1 MIYLIIVLLPLP
13 LLTALPLHGT
23 ISVNRNTLYEMF
35 PTTSRE
41 GIDKVHQLAGGNS
54 NTIIGVL
61 LNPAADKLLTLLSE
75 HVLTGET
82 AKCPVDEDDLF
93 SDALAFY
100 KCEKFDPSR
109 PIRVIMRTQPAV
121 DTGGIRRQFFTDVL
135 HHFAHKDTKA
145 MFVGPQER
153 LRPDYSSQVEP
164 FMKILG
170 TIIVHSLLQEGP
182 GFPYLSPYIYWYL
195 VTGCDETAISY
206 ITPIDLT
213 PSVAEIVH
221 CVSMDIFYTVSK
233 LWCIGISLERGEV
246 LLPPCIPALVGID

>member
-61 LNPAADKLLTLLSE
+61 LNPTADKLLTLLSE

-82 AKCPVDEDDLF
+82 VKCPVDEDDLF

-121 DTGGIRRQFFTDVL
+121 GTGGIWWIYPQSTNRTFVERCL
-135 HHFAHKDTKA
+135 SLCGINISFA
-145 MFVGPQER
+145 
-153 LRPDYSSQVEP
+153 
-164 FMKILG
+164 
-170 TIIVHSLLQEGP
+170 
-182 GFPYLSPYIYWYL
+182 
-195 VTGCDETAISY
+195 
-206 ITPIDLT
+206 
-213 PSVAEIVH
+213 
-221 CVSMDIFYTVSK
+221 
-233 LWCIGISLERGEV
+233 V
-246 LLPPCIPALVGID
+246 LLS